1 MSDKTF
7 SFVVNR
13 TSTASAATLFRL
25 ETDGPQ
31 WARWGKPLIVQASWA
46 RQGEPAPGGIGAVR
60 KVGMWPVLVQEETVE
75 YEQDRRHVY
84 ELIGPPTPAKNYR
97 AEFLLT
103 PNANGGTDIRWSW
116 LVHRGRAR
124 HGTGH
129 ARRDAWRHSVLC
141 QPAGQGRRARVR

>member
-13 TSTASAATLFRL
+13 TSTAPAATLFRL

-46 RQGEPAPGGIGAVR
+46 RQGDPAPGGMGAIR

-84 ELIGPPTPAKNYR
+84 ELIAPPSPAKGYR

-103 PNANGGTDIRWSW
+103 PNANGGTDIRWAGSFTEG
-116 LVHRGRAR
+116 VR
-124 HGTGH
+124 GTGPIML
-129 ARRDAWRHSVLC
+129 AVMRSAIQFFASRLVKAAERE
-141 QPAGQGRRARVR
+141 

>member
-25 ETDGPQ
+25 ETYGPQ
-31 WARWGKPLIVQASWA
+31 WARWGKPLIVQATWA
-46 RQGEPAPGGIGAVR
+46 RQGEPAPGGIGAIR

-84 ELIGPPTPAKNYR
+84 ALIAPSTPVKNYR

-103 PNANGGTDIRWSW
+103 PNANGGTDIRWSGSFTEG
-116 LVHRGRAR
+116 VS
-124 HGTGH
+124 GTGPIML
-129 ARRDAWRHSVLC
+129 AVMRGAIQFFASRLVKAAERE
-141 QPAGQGRRARVR
+141 

>member
-13 TSTASAATLFRL
+13 TSTAPAATLFRL

-46 RQGEPAPGGIGAVR
+46 RQGEPAPGGIGAIR

-84 ELIGPPTPAKNYR
+84 ELIAPPTPAKGYR

-103 PNANGGTDIRWSW
+103 PNANGGTDIRWAGSFTEG
-116 LVHRGRAR
+116 VR
-124 HGTGH
+124 GTGPIML
-129 ARRDAWRHSVLC
+129 AVMRSAIQFFASRLVKAAERE
-141 QPAGQGRRARVR
+141 

>member
-1 MSDKTF
+1 VDVSDKTF

-13 TSTASAATLFRL
+13 TSTAPAATLFRL
-25 ETDGPQ
+25 ETDGTQ

-46 RQGEPAPGGIGAVR
+46 RQGEPAPGGIGAIR

-84 ELIGPPTPAKNYR
+84 ELIAPRTPAKGYR

-103 PNANGGTDIRWSW
+103 PNANGGTDIRW
-116 LVHRGRAR
+116 
-124 HGTGH
+124 
-129 ARRDAWRHSVLC
+129 
-141 QPAGQGRRARVR
+141 AG

>member
-13 TSTASAATLFRL
+13 TSTAPAATLFRL

-31 WARWGKPLIVQASWA
+31 WALWGKPLIVQASWA
-46 RQGEPAPGGIGAVR
+46 RQGEPAPGGIGAIR

-84 ELIGPPTPAKNYR
+84 ELIAPPTPAKGYR

-103 PNANGGTDIRWSW
+103 PNANGGTDIRWAGSFTEG
-116 LVHRGRAR
+116 VR
-124 HGTGH
+124 GTGPIML
-129 ARRDAWRHSVLC
+129 AVMRSAIQFFASRLVKAAERE
-141 QPAGQGRRARVR
+141 